1 MTARLSRST
10 NRRPHRHCPRRRA
23 AASWLACVDTQRYE
37 EMGSQMRTI
46 LLTILFLGS
55 ATGLFAQ
62 NADQGPT
69 VQPSPGFQTNERRGP
84 RPQLDLT
91 EDQKAKIKE
100 IREADKDSLKS
111 AIEQVR
117 TAREALQSALLAD
130 PENTADIQAK
140 ATTLGNAES
149 ALTVQRALQE
159 AKING
164 VLTPAQRTMLDTS
177 RKERQQRRR
186 PSPRNQEQVP
196 NQE

>member
-1 MTARLSRST
+1 MMANPIKLFRSKRQKELDYAWNEAKERAFGTARHAQGKDGVNALR
-10 NRRPHRHCPRRRA
+10 
-23 AASWLACVDTQRYE
+23 LA
-37 EMGSQMRTI
+37 
-46 LLTILFLGS
+46 
-55 ATGLFAQ
+55 
-62 NADQGPT
+62 
-69 VQPSPGFQTNERRGP
+69 
-84 RPQLDLT
+84 DL
-91 EDQKAKIKE
+91 E

-159 AKING
+159 AKINE
-164 VLTPAQRTMLDTS
+164 VLTPAQRTILDTS
-177 RKERQQRRR
+177 RKELQQRRR
-186 PSPRNQEQVP
+186 RGPRNQEQVP